1 MIVSHRDYPNPHSVI
16 STVQKKDLLS
26 IKILKNITIASNFR
40 KIPYQLRKERRN
52 SSVILIIKT
61 KAVHKNKPQRYL
73 HTIRVSFFQKN
84 SIFAKKITYSI
95 RP

>member
-26 IKILKNITIASNFR
+26 IKMLKKDTLSTQ
-40 KIPYQLRKERRN
+40 KRRN

-84 SIFAKKITYSI
+84 SIFAKNNLFY
-95 RP
+95 

>member
-26 IKILKNITIASNFR
+26 IKMLKNIKDTLSTQ
-40 KIPYQLRKERRN
+40 KRRN

-84 SIFAKKITYSI
+84 SIFAKNNLFY
-95 RP
+95 

>member
-26 IKILKNITIASNFR
+26 IKMLKNITTASNFR
-40 KIPYQLRKERRN
+40 KIPYQLKKERRN
-52 SSVILIIKT
+52 GSVILIIKT

>member
-26 IKILKNITIASNFR
+26 IKMLKNITTASNFR
-40 KIPYQLRKERRN
+40 KIPYQLK
-52 SSVILIIKT
+52 

-84 SIFAKKITYSI
+84 SIFAKNNLFY
-95 RP
+95 

>member
-16 STVQKKDLLS
+16 STVQKRDLLS
-26 IKILKNITIASNFR
+26 IKILKNI
-40 KIPYQLRKERRN
+40 RKERRN
-52 SSVILIIKT
+52 GSVILIIKT